1 MLNFVPN
8 SVKDWLKGQ
17 YKKGELEIKKRKWSN
32 QAQELFISIQNGEIA
47 FQILPIQQLRE
58 HEYNFN

>member
-17 YKKGELEIKKRKWSN
+17 YKKGELEIKKK
-32 QAQELFISIQNGEIA
+32 EMV
-47 FQILPIQQLRE
+47 
-58 HEYNFN
+58 